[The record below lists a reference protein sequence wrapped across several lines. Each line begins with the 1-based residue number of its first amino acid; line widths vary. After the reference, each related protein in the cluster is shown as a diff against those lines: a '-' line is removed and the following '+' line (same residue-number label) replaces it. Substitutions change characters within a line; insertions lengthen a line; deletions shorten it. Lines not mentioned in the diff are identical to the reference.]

1 MCLRKGDML
10 RPSACFAMRCKSFSY
25 QFLTDTQTTPPLSS
39 IVLIKQNCKFFRA
52 ALTPSTQPASIIKC
66 SSSPTSKASAIFR
79 IIAKQ
84 TWIVVGY
91 SGVCVRHLIK
101 WPINLQEGISVYI
114 ARSATII
121 LLLLIV
127 PQSHGIKLN
136 MNHCIS
142 HQPRYI
148 IGSY

>member
-52 ALTPSTQPASIIKC
+52 ALTTSLHPASQPASIIKC

-142 HQPRYI
+142 A
-148 IGSY
+148 